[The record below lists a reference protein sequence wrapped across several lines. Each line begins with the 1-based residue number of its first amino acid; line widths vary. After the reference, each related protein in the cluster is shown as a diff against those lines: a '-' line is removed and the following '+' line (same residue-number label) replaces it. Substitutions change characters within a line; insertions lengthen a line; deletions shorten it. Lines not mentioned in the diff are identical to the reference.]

1 MLTGLINLIFVSFTA
16 RNMTAILLILA
27 LILLNGVFAMVEIAL
42 ISVRKARL
50 ESQANKGDIRARE
63 ALKLANHPE
72 KFISTTQ
79 IGLTLIGILDGIFS
93 DNIKEDLQGFLNKF
107 SFLQHY
113 SSIIATILVVIII
126 AYFTLVL
133 GELLPKRLGLSKP
146 EAISKSLA
154 APMRIISILNTPFIW
169 LLTKST
175 NVLAKLFRIRENDS
189 QVTEDEIKAII
200 SEGTE
205 QGTIEEAE
213 QEIIERVF
221 HLGDRNITSLMTH
234 RSDIVWL
241 DINSTVAQIKEFT
254 DEMVHSVYPV
264 CEDTIDNIKGV
275 VTLKDIFRE
284 SPDVG
289 LRDIMRPGLYVPE
302 NISAYHLLERFKE
315 SRTHFA
321 FIVDEYG
328 GFQGIITLNDILE
341 AIVGDISEPH
351 ENDYEI
357 VKREDGSFLIDAQV
371 PFYNF
376 LTYFDKTEW
385 LDQDEDQPFD
395 TLAGFILHHME
406 RIPATGDKMHWRNFD
421 FEIVDMDNHRIDK
434 VLVTIVP
441 EKDETLEENV

>member
-1 MLTGLINLIFVSFTA
+1 
-16 RNMTAILLILA
+16 MTAIFIILA

-42 ISVRKARL
+42 VSVRKARL
-50 ESQANKGDIRARE
+50 EAQANRGDLRARE
-63 ALKLANHPE
+63 ALKLANHPD

-93 DNIKEDLQGFLNKF
+93 DNLKDSLQEFLNRY

-113 SSIIATILVVIII
+113 SNIIATIIVVIII

-133 GELLPKRLGLSKP
+133 GELLPKRIGLSKP
-146 EAISKSLA
+146 ESISKSLA
-154 APMRIISILNTPFIW
+154 APMRFISMLNTPFIW

-175 NVLAKLFRIRENDS
+175 NALVNIFRIRNNES

-241 DINSTVAQIKEFT
+241 NVNHTVAQIKEFT
-254 DEMVHSVYPV
+254 DEQVHSVYPV
-264 CEDTIDNIKGV
+264 CEENIDSIKGV

-284 SPDVG
+284 KPGVV
-289 LRDIMRPGLYVPE
+289 LKNIMKPGLYVPE

-315 SRTHFA
+315 SKTHFA
-321 FIVDEYG
+321 FIVNEYG
-328 GFQGIITLNDILE
+328 DMEGIVTLNDILE

-351 ENDYEI
+351 EVDYEI
-357 VKREDGSFLIDAQV
+357 VKRDDGSYLIDAQV
-371 PFYNF
+371 PFYDF
-376 LTYFDKTEW
+376 LTYFEKTEW
-385 LDQDEDQPFD
+385 LEEDDDQPYD

-434 VLVTIVP
+434 VLVTVQP
-441 EKDETLEENV
+441 EPGDTLEEDV

>member
-1 MLTGLINLIFVSFTA
+1 
-16 RNMTAILLILA
+16 
-27 LILLNGVFAMVEIAL
+27 MVEIAL
-42 ISVRKARL
+42 VSVRKARL
-50 ESQANKGDIRARE
+50 ESQANKGDTQARE
-63 ALKLANHPE
+63 ALNLANHPE

-93 DNIKEDLQGFLNKF
+93 ENIKEDLQDFLNHFAAIKP
-107 SFLQHY
+107 Y
-113 SSIIATILVVIII
+113 SGTVATVLVVIII
-126 AYFTLVL
+126 TYFTLVL
-133 GELLPKRLGLSKP
+133 GELLPKRIGLSRP
-146 EAISKSLA
+146 EGISKALA
-154 APMRIISILNTPFIW
+154 TPMRFVTLINAPFIW

-175 NVLAKLFRIRENDS
+175 NVLVKIFRIGTNDS

-241 DINSTVAQIKEFT
+241 DINSTIGQLKEFT

-264 CEDTIDNIKGV
+264 CDENIDSIKGV

-284 SPDVG
+284 KPETV
-289 LRDIMRPGLYVPE
+289 LKDIMKPGLYVPE

-315 SRTHFA
+315 SRTHFG

-328 GFQGIITLNDILE
+328 DLQGIVTLNDILE
-341 AIVGDISEPH
+341 AIVGDISEP
-351 ENDYEI
+351 NQDDYEI
-357 VKREDGSFLIDAQV
+357 VKRDDGSFLIDAQV
-371 PFYNF
+371 TFYYF

-385 LDQDEDQPFD
+385 LEEDDDQPFD

-406 RIPATGDKMHWRNFD
+406 RIPATGDKMHWRNFN

-434 VLVTIVP
+434 VLVTITP